1 MVDAKRWERKQNQ
14 TEEDLLCTRL
24 CATLVSSHLVAILS
38 AQSSCAR
45 FIDEGMEAHKV
56 NGGSG
61 GEGLH
66 LMLLKENIF
75 FFKKKL
81 FIQCWNIVSRQ
92 CYDSFRWTAK
102 GLSHISLGI
111 HSSPNAPPIQAAT

>member
-24 CATLVSSHLVAILS
+24 CATLVSSHLVAILLV
-38 AQSSCAR
+38 QSSCAR
-45 FIDEGMEAHKV
+45 FIDKGMKAHKV

-75 FFKKKL
+75 FLKKNFL
-81 FIQCWNIVSRQ
+81 FNI
-92 CYDSFRWTAK
+92 
-102 GLSHISLGI
+102 GI
-111 HSSPNAPPIQAAT
+111 